1 MKFTFAPESRPLDGF
16 TIKRAIHR
24 GGFGEVYYA
33 VSDAGKEVALKLLHS
48 QPEVELRGVRQCLNL
63 KHPNLVTLF
72 DIRTDDDDESWV
84 VMEYVSGRTLADAV
98 EKYPEGMPAEDVLR
112 WLEGMTAGLG
122 FLHDRGIVHRDL
134 KPANVYIDQQV
145 VKIGDIGLSKS
156 ISNSR
161 RNEQTQSVGTVYY
174 MAPEVAHGRYGYEV
188 DIYSLGIVLYEMIT
202 GRVPFDGETA
212 GEILMKHLS
221 AQPDL
226 SPLPPRLRAVLAH
239 ALQKDPSRR
248 TADAAELLSEFRRAL
263 RGETIAEEI
272 PDESFVQAAEPV
284 PVQERVPT
292 RPQRVESAQRSSSP
306 WVADETRQEHRDSPR
321 AKPHVW
327 ERYDTSSWWWRAG
340 LWSLLLLV
348 LIAPGAVFGATT
360 VLVRVGI
367 MLALMYGAF
376 RLFAFFLASLGA
388 VLDNR
393 REDTRRRVVHGGD
406 SRDNPRNG
414 HTGQP
419 VAATASR
426 RRNGRRHD
434 GFAGR
439 ERSWVGRTLRPETQ
453 RWIPFRH
460 RMAELTGSLAY
471 AVFITGAITLGLCL
485 VTPSFFGVTADFGST
500 TEHALSPG
508 GVALFALT
516 TILGA
521 WAILIPS
528 KLAEGSASDSGRRR
542 FSQLMTGAVV
552 GGAAYWLDR
561 LLMVDLRYDLWGR
574 SDNVY
579 SAFSAL
585 GVQPLTESIMQP
597 ALLAYVVF
605 FAGLFWLRSWWR
617 HADAF
622 RPKRFRL
629 SSVLLTTL
637 LGFGLPLL
645 FAFPHGWG
653 VMWAVAISSVVQLSA
668 AWVPPEDR
676 HRLLE
681 GCDHV

>member
-1 MKFTFAPESRPLDGF
+1 M
-16 TIKRAIHR
+16 
-24 GGFGEVYYA
+24 
-33 VSDAGKEVALKLLHS
+33 
-48 QPEVELRGVRQCLNL
+48 
-63 KHPNLVTLF
+63 
-72 DIRTDDDDESWV
+72 
-84 VMEYVSGRTLADAV
+84 
-98 EKYPEGMPAEDVLR
+98 
-112 WLEGMTAGLG
+112 
-122 FLHDRGIVHRDL
+122 
-134 KPANVYIDQQV
+134 
-145 VKIGDIGLSKS
+145 KIGDVGLSKS

-174 MAPEVAHGRYGYEV
+174 MAPEVAHGRYGHEV
-188 DIYSLGIVLYEMIT
+188 DIYSLGVVLYEMIT

-226 SPLPPRLRAVLAH
+226 SPLPLRLRPVLAH
-239 ALQKDPSRR
+239 ALQKGPSRR
-248 TADAAELLSEFRRAL
+248 TADASELLSEFRRAL

-284 PVQERVPT
+284 PVQTRVQT
-292 RPQRVESAQRSSSP
+292 RPSRGESARRGDSP
-306 WVADETRQEHRDSPR
+306 WIADDGRQTRHNPERPWQRDWPQQAGRQWSWGAAAIVMLLVFLTLGGGVAL
-321 AKPHVW
+321 
-327 ERYDTSSWWWRAG
+327 AG
-340 LWSLLLLV
+340 LAV
-348 LIAPGAVFGATT
+348 IA
-360 VLVRVGI
+360 VRMGI
-367 MLALMYGAF
+367 LLALTYGAY
-376 RLFAFFLASLGA
+376 RLFAFFLSSLGT
-388 VLDNR
+388 VLK
-393 REDTRRRVVHGGD
+393 TRRHEARRPSIH
-406 SRDNPRNG
+406 RDGN
-414 HTGQP
+414 TGQP
-419 VAATASR
+419 VTATGPR
-426 RRNGRRHD
+426 RRNGHENRTS
-434 GFAGR
+434 AGR
-439 ERSWVGRTLRPETQ
+439 DRSWVGRTLRPETQ

-485 VTPSFFGVTADFGST
+485 VTPSFFSATA
-500 TEHALSPG
+500 EHALSPG

-528 KLAEGSASDSGRRR
+528 KLTEGSASESGRRR
-542 FSQLMTGAVV
+542 FSQLITGAVV

-681 GCDHV
+681 GRDHV